1 MREFFGED
9 GVSPTRPAV
18 QKGRHVC
25 TLRGAKFGASLVAVP
40 QQWHLRTA
48 ERALIAF
55 VMACVR
61 DGMRVRMCVR
71 ACVRACT
78 PLSLFLCSSVTV
90 CRAHGR
96 EDQVL
101 VLVNAALAWFGAS
114 RYSNT
119 HHFYKPFEP

>member
-55 VMACVR
+55 VTACVR
-61 DGMRVRMCVR
+61 ACVWSCVR
-71 ACVRACT
+71 ACVRACV
-78 PLSLFLCSSVTV
+78 LASASVSV
-90 CRAHGR
+90 PFSDRMPRAWAR
-96 EDQVL
+96 WV
-101 VLVNAALAWFGAS
+101 V
-114 RYSNT
+114 T
-119 HHFYKPFEP
+119 EPRC

>member
-61 DGMRVRMCVR
+61 ACVCACECVR
-71 ACVRACT
+71 ACVHTSASVSVQFSDSMPRTRARRPGASFSTCGAR
-78 PLSLFLCSSVTV
+78 LVWRF
-90 CRAHGR
+90 
-96 EDQVL
+96 QVL
-101 VLVNAALAWFGAS
+101 EYPSFS
-114 RYSNT
+114 
-119 HHFYKPFEP
+119 

>member
-71 ACVRACT
+71 ACVRAR
-78 PLSLFLCSSVTV
+78 LCV
-90 CRAHGR
+90 CFCAV
-96 EDQVL
+96 Q
-101 VLVNAALAWFGAS
+101 
-114 RYSNT
+114 
-119 HHFYKPFEP
+119 